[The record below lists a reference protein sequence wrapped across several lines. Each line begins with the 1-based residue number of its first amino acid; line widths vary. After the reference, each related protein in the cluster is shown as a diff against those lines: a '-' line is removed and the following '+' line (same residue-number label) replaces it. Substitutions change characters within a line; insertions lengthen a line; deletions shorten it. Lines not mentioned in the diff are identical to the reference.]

1 MREFVLVSKR
11 KLSKHIAFAIVAIG
25 MVAGPAFVAVR
36 HQEPATQTRSPSGP
50 RGSADMTSG
59 HLDSEIRRL
68 TAATAAHPHDARLW
82 SDLSALLYKR
92 ASTHHAPEEFCTALS
107 AAQRAQEIAPS
118 LPEAAF
124 NRAITLE
131 ALGLRTL
138 ARRAYTSYLVVDG
151 AGVWADEARRRLGS
165 MGVITEADSWRA
177 AMPNLE
183 NACLGGR
190 KEDARKIA
198 LAFPQQSRS
207 WAEGEYLAR
216 WGSLAESNVAEADR
230 WLQVARCTGNALKTA
245 TGERLLA
252 DAVAAIDA
260 APPNTPTMRALAT
273 GHVHY
278 RAARIAYKNRD
289 LTQATEFFR
298 RARADFA
305 AGQSPMELVVGYYMG
320 NVEYDRNEMRESLAI
335 LDAVAAHT
343 PPGYLSLRAQIDWER
358 SLVIGNLGGVQ
369 PALDAARRSMI
380 AFNKLGERANAA
392 QIGISTASLLS
403 NLGRPADGWSTR
415 LDLFRKISR
424 LGDPGLLEKAL
435 GSAAAD
441 EVFAGNWGAAAALY
455 REMSELPRV
464 SALWRADALLWSAF
478 ARQRAGSRSSASDT
492 LADARAAAIS
502 IANKDLRAATLDDVR
517 FAEASLLREKDP
529 RRAAA
534 LLDETIAYRRHGSVG
549 ARLIEAYVERARA
562 RRSMGNETSAIND
575 LDVAIEMLDKE
586 PVSIEFDMRNN
597 FFGAGSGAFDEAIEL
612 SASRSDVARAFE
624 LAERAQARVLVSR
637 LTGRAL
643 VPVTLS
649 DVMARLPRDTAFV
662 QLTTLPAQSLAIVI
676 RAGGFRAVLLPI
688 GRREIDTLT
697 DGLSAAAQDNDQ
709 AAFERL
715 SKRISDAVL
724 TPIAR
729 DVATA
734 QRWIIAADDHFA
746 AIPFGAMRDD
756 VTNEYVVERATIVMS
771 PSATTYVN
779 QRPAPASFRVALV
792 LGDPAFD
799 EQLFPN
805 LPRLPG
811 ASDEAGRIAKLYA
824 GTSPL
829 LGAAASRQRFL
840 SAAKSADIIH
850 IAAHAIGNERDP
862 LLSAI
867 PMASEPGDDGL
878 LYLRDVAELRLEHAP
893 VVVLAACG
901 TATSKNTGRPIHNF
915 AQAFLVGGSSA
926 VLGSLWSIDDET
938 TRTFALAFHHQL
950 HDGLSPGAALR
961 DAQLSML
968 RSDNI
973 ARRGPAAWS
982 GFQVYGTE

>member
-1 MREFVLVSKR
+1 MLVSKR
-11 KLSKHIAFAIVAIG
+11 KLSKHIVLAILAIG

-36 HQEPATQTRSPSGP
+36 RQGSTPETRLHSGP
-50 RGSADMTSG
+50 RGAVDLTSG
-59 HLDSEIRRL
+59 QLNSAIRKL

-82 SDLSALLYKR
+82 SDLSAALYER
-92 ASTHHAPEEFCTALS
+92 ASTHHAPEVFCTALS
-107 AAQRAQEIAPS
+107 AAQRAQEIDSS

-138 ARRAYTSYLVVDG
+138 ARRAYTNYLVVDS

-165 MGVITEADSWRA
+165 MGVITEADSWRT
-177 AMPNLE
+177 AMPRLE

-190 KEDARKIA
+190 EDDARKIV
-198 LAFPQQSRS
+198 LAFTQQSRS

-216 WGSLAESNVAEADR
+216 WGNLAESNLAEADR
-230 WLQVARCTGNALKTA
+230 WLRVARCAGNALKAA
-245 TGERLLA
+245 TGERLPA

-260 APPNTPTMRALAT
+260 ATPDSPSIHALAS
-273 GHVHY
+273 GHVNY

-289 LTQATEFFR
+289 LPKAIELFER
-298 RARADFA
+298 SRADFA
-305 AGQSPMELVVGYYMG
+305 AGQSPLELVVGYYMG
-320 NVEYDRNEMRESLAI
+320 NVAYDRNEMRESLAM
-335 LDAVAAHT
+335 LDAIAART
-343 PPGYLSLRAQIDWER
+343 PPGYLSLHAQIDWER
-358 SLVIGNLGGVQ
+358 SLVIGNLGGVH
-369 PALDAARRSMI
+369 PALDAARRSMA

-392 QIGISTASLLS
+392 QIGISAASMLS
-403 NLGRPADGWSTR
+403 NLGRPTDGWSTR
-415 LDLFRKISR
+415 LDLFREISS

-441 EVFAGNWGAAAALY
+441 EVFAGNWSTAAALY
-455 REMSELPRV
+455 REISELHSV
-464 SALWRADALLWSAF
+464 SARWRADALLWSAF
-478 ARQRAGSRSSASDT
+478 ARQRAGSRSSATDT

-502 IANKDLRAATLDDVR
+502 IADKDLRAATLDDVR
-517 FAEASLLREKDP
+517 FAEASLIREKDP

-562 RRSMGNETSAIND
+562 RRSMGDETSATND
-575 LDVAIEMLDKE
+575 LNAAIEMLDKE
-586 PVSIEFDMRNN
+586 PVSIEFDIRNS

-624 LAERAQARVLVSR
+624 LVERAQARVLLSR
-637 LTGRAL
+637 LTGRAP
-643 VPVTLS
+643 VPVTLN

-676 RAGGFRAVLLPI
+676 REGGFRAVFLPI

-709 AAFERL
+709 ADFERL
-715 SKRISDAVL
+715 SKRISHAVL
-724 TPIAR
+724 SPIAG
-729 DVATA
+729 DLATA
-734 QRWIIAADDHFA
+734 ERWIVAADDHFA

-756 VTNEYVVERATIVMS
+756 VTNKYVVERATIVMS

-792 LGDPAFD
+792 IGDPAFD

-805 LPRLPG
+805 LPRLP
-811 ASDEAGRIAKLYA
+811 AARDEAGRIAKLYA

-829 LGAAASRQRFL
+829 LGSTASRQRFL
-840 SAAKSADIIH
+840 AAAKSADIIH
-850 IAAHAIGNERDP
+850 IAAHEIGNERDP

-867 PMASEPGDDGL
+867 PMAPEPGEDGL

-893 VVVLAACG
+893 VVVLVACG
-901 TATSKNTGRPIHNF
+901 TATSKNTGRPVHNF

-926 VLGSLWSIDDET
+926 VLGSLWNIDDEP
-938 TRTFALAFHHQL
+938 TRAFALAFHRQL
-950 HDGLSPGAALR
+950 HDGLSPAAALR

-968 RSDNI
+968 RSHNP
-973 ARRGPAAWS
+973 ARRTPAAWS
-982 GFQVYGTE
+982 GFQVYGTR